1 MSKPVEINESNF
13 EAKVLK
19 SKVPVLV
26 DFYSVFCVPC
36 HAMKPVLAE
45 LDNDVGDKAK
55 VFTVEIG
62 TNEALTENYGIT
74 VVPTMIVFQGG
85 REIAR
90 VVGLKSKDNLRELLA
105 V

>member
-1 MSKPVEINESNF
+1 MNNVIELNETNF
-13 EAKVLK
+13 EVKVLK
-19 SKVPVLV
+19 SKVPVVV

-45 LDNDVGDKAK
+45 LADDVGDRAK

-62 TNEALTENYGIT
+62 TNEQLTEKYGIT

>member
-1 MSKPVEINESNF
+1 MSNVIELNEGNF

-26 DFYSVFCVPC
+26 DFHSVFCVPC
-36 HAMKPVLAE
+36 HAMKSVLAE
-45 LDNDVGDKAK
+45 LADDVGEKAK

-62 TNEALTENYGIT
+62 TNEALTEKYGIISI
-74 VVPTMIVFQGG
+74 PTMIVFSGG
-85 REIAR
+85 KQTAR
-90 VVGLKSKDNLRELLA
+90 VVGLKSKESLRKLLE